1 MNFLFKLV
9 LSVLIF
15 GALTSCATMSPSAQ
29 ATFDGVIK
37 NAIWGKIVD
46 LPEGRAAYVDLRTL
60 QISNGKVVGWF
71 QISSLEMISID
82 CYARTY
88 SAKVFLYNLVDAVT
102 NSPIDSTVQNSVIRL
117 ASEKLCDRWIPPL
130 NAFSRYIASDNE
142 KGWYFFPYLTYRP
155 TDKNVVVTRLYL
167 SSPPGAPPA
176 TPSQDSYFFVFETNC
191 SNSAFRI
198 SALSQKWA
206 ELSELDEDVP
216 WSSPGSNLVVSAM
229 TRQLCAIL
237 GLPNKPSVPLRPR
250 TPPNR
255 MNENSDHPAVRCIA
269 RGLKPGTVDFS
280 KCVANQ

>member
-15 GALTSCATMSPSAQ
+15 GALTSCATMSPNAQ
-29 ATFDGVIK
+29 VTFDETSK
-37 NAIWGKIVD
+37 NAWWGKIVD
-46 LPEGRAAYVDLRTL
+46 LPSGRAGYVDLRTL
-60 QISNGKVVGWF
+60 NRGNNKVIGWF
-71 QISSLEMISID
+71 QFPSLEMISID
-82 CYARTY
+82 CYGKTY
-88 SAKVFLYNLVDAVT
+88 SAKHFLYELVEYAS
-102 NSPIDSTVQNSVIRL
+102 NAPIDGTVQNSVIRL
-117 ASEKLCDRWIPPL
+117 ISEKLCDRWIPSL

-155 TDKNVVVTRLYL
+155 TDKNVVVTRLYW
-167 SSPPGAPPA
+167 SSPSGAPPA
-176 TPSQDSYFFVFETNC
+176 TPSQDTYFFVFETNC
-191 SNSAFRI
+191 SSSAFR
-198 SALSQKWA
+198 SSPLSQKWA

-269 RGLKPGTVDFS
+269 RGLKPGTADFS